1 MSANTFGNGA
11 FSSVRQP
18 TRRAAAPPAAPGAY
32 VPPALRKAA
41 EPTFDM
47 MFPALG
53 GKVIPRKP
61 ASVGPSLLQVV
72 SECPSVAETEAPPTE
87 DIELPMCLPPVGSYL
102 KRVAERAAH
111 TEKARALNESR
122 LLRESSSFVRSMMTA
137 YPDPFTT

>member
-1 MSANTFGNGA
+1 MSTPTFGNGA

-32 VPPALRKAA
+32 VPPALRKAT

-72 SECPSVAETEAPPTE
+72 SECPPVAEAPPTE
-87 DIELPMCLPPVGSYL
+87 DIEPPMRLPPVGSYL
-102 KRVAERAAH
+102 KRVAERTAR
-111 TEKARALNESR
+111 TEQARADNERR
-122 LLRESSSFVRSMMTA
+122 LLRESSSFVRTMMMA
-137 YPDPFTT
+137 YPDALTT